1 MCRARVYGSNKWIQQ
16 VLYVYKFKVYKSL
29 SRRMRMPRGK
39 YTGSRCR
46 VFATGSFLTDRR
58 SFNRHEGVDV
68 WVSVVHRPDCS
79 LRSTSSQVLLSTL
92 PQDLKLFIRMKSGMI
107 VHSSSVVSLRAFF
120 FIYTKP
126 VLHEHQQQQQQ
137 QQHLPNERGNFS
149 PPPLPGSS
157 GAVIVHD
164 ASEQGQE
171 EKKASSKRRSKRGM
185 DHDLQQYVKEDDTIS
200 PRVVAIDGRK
210 VQRYAGEKVS
220 LGPLAF
226 AVLEASFPA
235 AVRGVRFEPEF
246 LEQCDMMCLCG
257 YKAAAAEGESDD
269 TQFSGVNKHGRGT
282 EEEDVVVSS
291 RCEHEEGG
299 NKHAVQLHCY
309 QKQHGSGRNRQ
320 QTKWQR
326 VTPRINFIDDGEIWL
341 PHASVFDGGQ
351 TLVITKEVKLPNAQD
366 KRGRTS
372 DPETQGEGGVL
383 VWYVAQVLLLSASP
397 FLSPAGL
404 PLVTNCALA
413 IQAAIKAVLSKKA
426 CEKIHKRRTRR
437 MNAETE
443 MLENERKYVG
453 YLNILR
459 DVYQYP
465 IEVLAKKR
473 KWKSENYTFATLLE
487 DVKNDISGIFS
498 YLKPILDLHQETIL
512 PELEKSY
519 AEGKGVAAPFN
530 KYAKFFGI
538 YAQYLQNYNHAC
550 DILHRYRTKHKRFRT
565 LLDTQRNDP
574 NTGRRKFQDIV
585 SYMIMPCQRI
595 SRYQLLLMEIMKN
608 SFEEENPIRYK
619 EIESAH
625 NVVQSVA
632 MSNELYQKNSEDIT
646 RLLQLQNKIK
656 ALSIT
661 VFAPTRRLVK
671 EGEAE
676 VGIADLLNP
685 TESHQYFSEKM
696 ETTKKITPS
705 KLYVFSDLILWT
717 NLKDEYSG
725 SASLLGS
732 RLEACGEKKAIGESF
747 YMILKDAALVGKK
760 NKRRKDTML
769 HVSFGGKVGS
779 SQKGRTTVDKWVGA
793 IRDAISSCNKAEASR
808 KLRTMR

>member
-1 MCRARVYGSNKWIQQ
+1 
-16 VLYVYKFKVYKSL
+16 
-29 SRRMRMPRGK
+29 
-39 YTGSRCR
+39 
-46 VFATGSFLTDRR
+46 
-58 SFNRHEGVDV
+58 
-68 WVSVVHRPDCS
+68 
-79 LRSTSSQVLLSTL
+79 
-92 PQDLKLFIRMKSGMI
+92 
-107 VHSSSVVSLRAFF
+107 
-120 FIYTKP
+120 
-126 VLHEHQQQQQQ
+126 
-137 QQHLPNERGNFS
+137 
-149 PPPLPGSS
+149 
-157 GAVIVHD
+157 
-164 ASEQGQE
+164 
-171 EKKASSKRRSKRGM
+171 
-185 DHDLQQYVKEDDTIS
+185 
-200 PRVVAIDGRK
+200 
-210 VQRYAGEKVS
+210 
-220 LGPLAF
+220 
-226 AVLEASFPA
+226 
-235 AVRGVRFEPEF
+235 
-246 LEQCDMMCLCG
+246 
-257 YKAAAAEGESDD
+257 
-269 TQFSGVNKHGRGT
+269 
-282 EEEDVVVSS
+282 
-291 RCEHEEGG
+291 
-299 NKHAVQLHCY
+299 
-309 QKQHGSGRNRQ
+309 
-320 QTKWQR
+320 
-326 VTPRINFIDDGEIWL
+326 
-341 PHASVFDGGQ
+341 
-351 TLVITKEVKLPNAQD
+351 
-366 KRGRTS
+366 
-372 DPETQGEGGVL
+372 
-383 VWYVAQVLLLSASP
+383 
-397 FLSPAGL
+397 
-404 PLVTNCALA
+404 
-413 IQAAIKAVLSKKA
+413 
-426 CEKIHKRRTRR
+426 
-437 MNAETE
+437 
-443 MLENERKYVG
+443 
-453 YLNILR
+453 
-459 DVYQYP
+459 
-465 IEVLAKKR
+465 
-473 KWKSENYTFATLLE
+473 
-487 DVKNDISGIFS
+487 
-498 YLKPILDLHQETIL
+498 
-512 PELEKSY
+512 LEKSY